1 MKKVLLTLSFLILP
15 SLSAFAAERALTLSL
30 TSNYVFRGITQTS
43 DKAAV
48 QANYEISQSQNS
60 GFYAGFFASNVSSG
74 AEVDLFGGFRLTS
87 GKRNK
92 FIIDLGAIE
101 YMYTDNNFAP
111 MSHEFYA
118 GFQYEL
124 SHLKLFYGENETSY
138 LDLGLGFYT
147 LGDLEMLFHLGIAAA
162 PAGGTKGND
171 MSVSLQKEFGSTRV
185 GVTLTYEDKSA
196 NDNTELLAFISSDF

>member
-1 MKKVLLTLSFLILP
+1 MKKVLLILSFLILP
-15 SLSAFAAERALTLSL
+15 SLSAFATERTLTLSL
-30 TSNYVFRGITQTS
+30 TSNYVFRGITQTG

-48 QANYEISQSQNS
+48 QANYEISQSKDA
-60 GFYAGFFASNVSSG
+60 GFYAGFFTSNVSRG
-74 AEVDLFGGFRLTS
+74 AEVDLFAGFRLTS
-87 GKRNK
+87 GKGNN

-101 YMYTDNNFAP
+101 YMYTDNLFAP

-118 GFQYEL
+118 GLQYEL

-147 LGDLEMLFHLGIAAA
+147 LGDLEMFFHLGLAAA

-171 MSVSLQKEFGSTRV
+171 MSMSLQKEFGSTRL

-196 NDNTELLAFISSDF
+196 NDNTELFAFISSDF